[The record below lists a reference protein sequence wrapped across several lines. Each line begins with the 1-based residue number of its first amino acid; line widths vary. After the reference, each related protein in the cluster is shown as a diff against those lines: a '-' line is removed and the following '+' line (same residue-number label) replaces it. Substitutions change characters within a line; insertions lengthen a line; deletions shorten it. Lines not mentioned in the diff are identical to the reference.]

1 MTHDNDY
8 SGNGIESAKF
18 ILPPPLTRRQRL
30 RGHRGRIYRVAWVSD
45 GLHILTASED
55 KSIRVWEVG
64 KAREIRRPLS
74 TSNFM
79 ILDWTQDGRLVATNS
94 AMSDRDVRVRNMVNN
109 TITWEDEF
117 HSDRVSQ
124 LAWSPNAGYLAS
136 GSEDW
141 QVKIWDMRSKDKYR
155 VFEHQGEITSL
166 AWSPNS
172 RYLATGT
179 GHGMDN
185 NVRVFA
191 VVEDKLV
198 YTLSKGHT
206 GAVTCLAWS
215 PNGRYLASGSV
226 DRTISI
232 WDLKTGIEIAK
243 LESHTDHITSLAFSW
258 DGTLLASKGRDETFR
273 LWSRS
278 KGWKLVTIM
287 REEST
292 DYAPNDIAFHP
303 KLPLLAAIAD
313 KGRSVDIWEID
324 MEKIHDAE
332 PQLPLV
338 YYSNAKVVLVGDSSA
353 GKTCLGRALMELP
366 FNPGAGTHGLNAWL
380 FHTDIHGEKNG
391 LGIKRE
397 VWLWDMAGQ
406 ENYRLVHQLY
416 LKDVAVALLVF
427 NGFMQ
432 EPFKAVKYWNRA
444 LKKMHRTER
453 TAKIETVKYLV
464 EARVDQGTSNFSDD
478 FVHDIC
484 EEEELDLYF
493 RTSALSNAG
502 IDELREVIR
511 NSINWDLLPEVVST
525 QFFEIIRDFLK
536 SLQEEE
542 ESQITVAYTH
552 SLLELFLTSGR
563 MPDAEL
569 VITDLKKQFETCIEF
584 LESTGRMRRFRFGGL
599 VLLRPEL
606 LSFYASAIINAAKDA
621 RTDGFGQLQEQTVWD
636 ANFPIPESGR
646 LKDTNEEKWLLL
658 ATVDDLMMHEVAY
671 RDEEN
676 HLIFP
681 SQFVQENRDKFE
693 HPHQPEIQFAF
704 EGVVVNL
711 YAQIVVRLARS
722 DEFELERIARNNVQ
736 YVNKHGA
743 TFGIALSEA
752 DGYGE
757 MLLYFSKDAEQVFRY
772 MFELFIHSYLT
783 EQAQPGTFKRRRL
796 FTCPNCLTPF
806 ATLQVD
812 RANEM
817 QLKYIDCPICRTP
830 VSLLDPPI
838 GTDMEKVL
846 RASRLTMNRSADQK
860 RRQEAAATLLGGKKA
875 TGNYDVLAMY
885 NTSSEQDYLAIND
898 RKGIGVELENRGIY
912 MWNEGAVTIAQ
923 AWQDVLPL
931 VKSVTVFIG
940 EEGVGPFDPEEIM
953 EFAEHCVKIGKPF
966 IFVILPNA
974 NNIPQH
980 LYEMREGVNWV
991 YFFRSTD
998 ESSGLDDLE
1007 KWITGIS
1014 PR

>member
-1 MTHDNDY
+1 M
-8 SGNGIESAKF
+8 
-18 ILPPPLTRRQRL
+18 
-30 RGHRGRIYRVAWVSD
+30 
-45 GLHILTASED
+45 LTASED
-55 KSIRVWEVG
+55 KTIRVWEVG
-64 KAREIRRPLS
+64 KAREVRRPLS
-74 TSNFM
+74 SSNFM
-79 ILDWTQDGRLVATNS
+79 ILDWSHDGRLIATNS
-94 AMSDRDVRVRNMVNN
+94 AMSDKDVRVRNMVNN

-117 HSDRVSQ
+117 HSERVSQ
-124 LAWSPNAGYLAS
+124 LAWAPNASYLAS
-136 GSEDW
+136 GAEDW
-141 QVKIWDMRSKDKYR
+141 QVKVWDMRSKDRYR
-155 VFEHQGEITSL
+155 VFEHQGEITAL

-172 RYLATGT
+172 RLLATGT

-215 PNGRYLASGSV
+215 PNGRYLASGSI
-226 DRTISI
+226 DRTIRI
-232 WDLKTGIEIAK
+232 WDLKTGSEMAK
-243 LESHTDHITSLAFSW
+243 LESHTDVITSLTWSP

-273 LWSRS
+273 IWSRIR
-278 KGWKLVTIM
+278 GWKLVAIM
-287 REEST
+287 REENT
-292 DYAPNDIAFHP
+292 DYAPSDIAFHP

-313 KGRSVDIWEID
+313 KGRSVDVWEID
-324 MEKIHDAE
+324 MNKIHDAE

-380 FHTDIHGEKNG
+380 FHTDVKGEKNG

-444 LKKMHRTER
+444 LLKMHRTER
-453 TAKIETVKYLV
+453 TANVQTVKYLV
-464 EARVDQGTSNFSDD
+464 EARVDQGVSNYSDE
-478 FVHDIC
+478 FVAEIC
-484 EEEELDLYF
+484 AEEEMDNYF

-511 NSINWDLLPEVVST
+511 EAINWDLLPEVVST

-536 SLQEEE
+536 DLQEET
-542 ESQITVAYTH
+542 QITVAYTH
-552 SLLELFLTSGR
+552 SLLEMFLESGR

-621 RTDGFGQLQEQTVWD
+621 RTDGFGQLKEQTVWD
-636 ANFPIPESGR
+636 ADFSIPESGR
-646 LKDTNEEKWLLL
+646 LQDSNEEKWMLL

-671 RDEEN
+671 RDAEN
-676 HLIFP
+676 HIIFP
-681 SQFVQENRDKFE
+681 SQFIQENKDRFD
-693 HPHQPEIQFAF
+693 HTDHPEIKFTF

-711 YAQIVVRLARS
+711 YAQIVVRLGRS
-722 DEFELERIARNNVQ
+722 DEFELARIARNNVQ
-736 YVNKHGA
+736 YVNKYGA
-743 TFGIALSEA
+743 TFGISLSEV

-757 MLLYFSKDAEQVFRY
+757 MMLYFSPNADQVFRY
-772 MFELFIHSYLT
+772 MFELFVHSYLA
-783 EQAQPGTFKRRRL
+783 EQAQPGSFKRRRL
-796 FTCPNCLTPF
+796 FTCHGCRTPF
-806 ATLQVD
+806 ADLQVD
-812 RANEM
+812 RAHEM
-817 QLKYIDCPICRTP
+817 GLKYIDCPLCRTH

-838 GTDMEKVL
+838 DNEMEKVL

-860 RRQEAAATLLGGKKA
+860 RRQEAATTLLSGKKA
-875 TGNYDVLAMY
+875 TDNFDVLALY

-912 MWNEGAVTIAQ
+912 MWNEGAVTIEQ
-923 AWQDVLPL
+923 AWREVLPK

-940 EEGVGPFDPEEIM
+940 EEGVGSFDPEEIM
-953 EFAEHCVKIGKPF
+953 EFAEYCVKVGKPF